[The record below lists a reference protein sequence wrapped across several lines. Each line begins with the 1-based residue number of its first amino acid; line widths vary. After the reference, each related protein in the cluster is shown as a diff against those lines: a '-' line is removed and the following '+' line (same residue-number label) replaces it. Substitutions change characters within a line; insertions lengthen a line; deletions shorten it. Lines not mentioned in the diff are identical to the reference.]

1 MASPKIVA
9 CPSCGTKNRVPAA
22 AGGVPRCGSCH
33 NSLPWIVDAGDAD
46 FAEIVDAAAI
56 PVLLDLWAA
65 WCGPCRMVSPALEQ
79 LATELAGKIKLV
91 KVDVDRAPA
100 LSERFRV
107 QAVPT
112 LMVLRKGEVVARQ
125 AGAAPVPELRT
136 WLQGALATEPSTSD
150 SPS

>member
-1 MASPKIVA
+1 
-9 CPSCGTKNRVPAA
+9 
-22 AGGVPRCGSCH
+22 
-33 NSLPWIVDAGDAD
+33 
-46 FAEIVDAAAI
+46 
-56 PVLLDLWAA
+56 
-65 WCGPCRMVSPALEQ
+65 MVSPALEQ

-91 KVDVDRAPA
+91 KVDIDRAPA